1 MLAST
6 RHSTSIGT
14 EGLVH
19 RDTST
24 RPIMLSKSNNSNLN
38 NTMTNH
44 NIRLRKAYI
53 IMMGMVFVLSFIFL
67 YTSPHS
73 GSKAMSL
80 DIMPFVLSSAD
91 FNNESHYEHRHLQ
104 TFYHNDPKTVEL
116 VTRETS
122 AENYLTSRRPALPNV
137 LFLGAQK
144 SGSSSISRWL
154 FDGGVCHARTFPE
167 EPEYFAKEAHF
178 FDKDDRF
185 AQGVEFYARR
195 FQRCIDSGNTE
206 FIMDATPDYLTYPE
220 RISEVYMNAG
230 TAARSRLKLIVVL
243 REPISRELSLYNHMI
258 MYKHAGSTFEE
269 HADKI
274 SHGRGG
280 WASTGMYVDHLKKFA
295 SFLSREQLLVLSYD
309 ELKTNSQKAQW
320 RIEQFLGREF
330 PGELETLN
338 THENP
343 NKLRA
348 VPPSARQVLEPLFE
362 DKNEE
367 LYEFLDTHPG
377 PWMEQRPFPRF
388 QLKESFA

>member
-1 MLAST
+1 
-6 RHSTSIGT
+6 
-14 EGLVH
+14 
-19 RDTST
+19 
-24 RPIMLSKSNNSNLN
+24 MLSKSNNSNLN

-122 AENYLTSRRPALPNV
+122 AENYLTSRRLALPNV

-195 FQRCIDSGNTE
+195 FQHCIDSGNTE

-220 RISEVYMNAG
+220 RIHHVYSNATG
-230 TAARSRLKLIVVL
+230 ANYDALSNLKLIVVL
-243 REPISRELSLYNHMI
+243 REPISRELSLCNHKI
-258 MYKHAGSTFEE
+258 ANRAGDPITFEKHADSVVRE
-269 HADKI
+269 I
-274 SHGRGG
+274 PNPR
-280 WASTGMYVDHLKKFA
+280 WASTGKYVDHLKKFV
-295 SFLSREQLLVLSYD
+295 SFLPRRREQLLVLSYD
-309 ELKTNSQKAQW
+309 EMKSDPEMVQW
-320 RIEQFLGREF
+320 RIHEFLGRKF
-330 PGELETLN
+330 VPTGSGLPKLN
-338 THENP
+338 TLDNP
-343 NKLRA
+343 NKLKE
-348 VPPSARQVLEPLFE
+348 VSLLARQMLAPLFR

-367 LYEFLDTHPG
+367 LYEFLETYRG

-388 QLKESFA
+388 DTRYYDLPSTT